1 MIRENYH
8 GITLME
14 NESIEMQ
21 SHPSKLGLWVAW
33 LSVPSIGLVLF
44 LTVYLPNLLRL
55 WFSKAVRE
63 AVLSEVGADTLS
75 ELNVSSYIMGE
86 ITGSLPKVVVVL
98 VSIPIVLLCLAWLV
112 VCVWMTKRHFGYE
125 LAITNLRVIGKARN
139 ETFASPTAE
148 IKNVFIEQSL
158 WGKIFKYATIT
169 VQSRKGTKSFYNIA
183 NPDKMYK
190 RLKEYAEAYSAY

>member
-1 MIRENYH
+1 
-8 GITLME
+8 ME

-21 SHPSKLGLWVAW
+21 STPSKLSLWVAW

-63 AVLSEVGADTLS
+63 AVLSEVGVDKLG
-75 ELNVSSYIMGE
+75 EMDVSSYIMGE

-112 VCVWMTKRHFGYE
+112 VCIWMTKRHFGYE

-158 WGKIFKYATIT
+158 WGKIFNYATIT
-169 VQSRKGTKSFYNIA
+169 VQSRKGTKSFYNISSP
-183 NPDKMYK
+183 NKMYK

>member
-1 MIRENYH
+1 MIRESYH
-8 GITLME
+8 GIALME

-21 SHPSKLGLWVAW
+21 STPSKLSLWVAW

-63 AVLSEVGADTLS
+63 AVLSEVGVDKLG
-75 ELNVSSYIMGE
+75 EMDVSSYIMGE

-112 VCVWMTKRHFGYE
+112 VCLWMTKRHFGYE

-158 WGKIFKYATIT
+158 WGKIFNYATIT
-169 VQSRKGTKSFYNIA
+169 VQSRKGTKSFYNISSP
-183 NPDKMYK
+183 NKMYK